1 MQCKCLILVSDWST
15 TALHSKVAFA
25 LPAVQKIK
33 SSKNFKIGRGVS
45 SGEYDIKRN
54 ARPARYRPLPPPNRH
69 QREPIRDHETSF
81 DLLLR
86 KEEPGYKFLT
96 LDIGAILTL
105 RRSRSRRK
113 IKHIFWKK

>member
-1 MQCKCLILVSDWST
+1 MGVCAR
-15 TALHSKVAFA
+15 ALHSKVAFA

-96 LDIGAILTL
+96 LDRRYFNSSTQQKQKKNKAYILE
-105 RRSRSRRK
+105 K
-113 IKHIFWKK
+113 INLSNL